1 MKFWLKLKVY
11 CIQNIFCSLFK
22 LFFITTKSVLHIN
35 IRKMRFFLIF
45 LYCIHFNVCHANKA
59 KLTDSQHTMFFR
71 CPSFIFSLPT
81 NLQTNALRIGKYCC
95 CWWWWGLDN
104 EGDIFICAF
113 FCCCSWW
120 RWMCHEPVRPLW
132 FIEQYQ
138 SSSNINIT
146 TWSCVGWLTGW
157 LDGWQKVKQPQP
169 NPRSVF
175 RSYSCVTNCI
185 CHIGFLLEHMGGL
198 CSVFYYLLYI
208 YFLVL
213 FLLLVGLTLM

>member
-1 MKFWLKLKVY
+1 
-11 CIQNIFCSLFK
+11 
-22 LFFITTKSVLHIN
+22 
-35 IRKMRFFLIF
+35 MRFFLIF

-185 CHIGFLLEHMGGL
+185 CHIGFWLEHMGGL

-208 YFLVL
+208 F
-213 FLLLVGLTLM
+213 FFGFISTLSWLNFNVMVDIWRLHKMSCKDDAGVCSFFFSDLKGFYVFK

>member
-1 MKFWLKLKVY
+1 
-11 CIQNIFCSLFK
+11 
-22 LFFITTKSVLHIN
+22 
-35 IRKMRFFLIF
+35 MRFFLIF

-185 CHIGFLLEHMGGL
+185 CHIGFWLEHMGGL

-208 YFLVL
+208 YFFGFISTLSWFNFNVMVDIWRL
-213 FLLLVGLTLM
+213 HKMSCKDDAGVCSFFFLDLKGFYVFK